1 LKKTGR
7 EIEMAKPLGVFTKF
21 ADLAEKEQEIV
32 RQACEAAE
40 RAAANGLCSRSNFPV
55 GSAILARNN
64 AGESRIFS
72 GCNVENDWMPAG
84 ICAER
89 NAATTATFEG
99 YTQFQIV
106 SVFCRKFPGGSPC
119 GMCRQVVFQFGREA
133 TLLAVVDHDKNVRKS
148 RVEELLPA
156 AQGQSVQYKDMSLTE
171 RKLVNRVQALKRRS
185 HVPYSKA
192 PRAALFL
199 AANHNGQRKIFAG
212 ISDDNAS
219 YGASALAETVAMRA
233 ARCAGFASS
242 IELIATVSDTRSL
255 NPIEGECLQVLREF
269 AENTLITLV
278 SPDNSII
285 KSSLE
290 ELLPDSFGPEAL

>member
-1 LKKTGR
+1 
-7 EIEMAKPLGVFTKF
+7 MAKPLGIWTKF
-21 ADLAEKEQEIV
+21 TDLADNEQEIV
-32 RQACEAAE
+32 RLACEAAD
-40 RAAANGLCSRSNFPV
+40 AGAANELCSKSNFPV
-55 GSAILARNN
+55 GSAIWARNN
-64 AGESRIFS
+64 AGESRIFA
-72 GCNVENDWMPAG
+72 GCNVENEWMPAG

-89 NAATTATFEG
+89 NAATTATFAG
-99 YTQFQIV
+99 YKHFQTV
-106 SVFCRKFPGGSPC
+106 AVFCRKFPGGSPC
-119 GMCRQVVFQFGREA
+119 GMCRQFLFQFGREA

-148 RVEELLPA
+148 SVEELLPA
-156 AQGQSVQYKDMSLTE
+156 AQGQSIQYKDMSLTE
-171 RKLVNRVQALKRRS
+171 RKLVKRVQALKPRS

-199 AANHNGQRKIFAG
+199 AANHNGQRKIFPG

-242 IELIATVSDTRSL
+242 IELIATVSDARSL

>member
-1 LKKTGR
+1 MT
-7 EIEMAKPLGVFTKF
+7 EPLGVWTKF
-21 ADLAEKEQEIV
+21 TDLAENEQEIV
-32 RQACEAAE
+32 RLACQAADTGAAHE
-40 RAAANGLCSRSNFPV
+40 LSYKSNFPV
-55 GSAILARNN
+55 GSAILARNK

-72 GCNVENDWMPAG
+72 GCNVENEWMPAG
-84 ICAER
+84 VCAER
-89 NAATTATFEG
+89 NAATTAAYEG
-99 YTQFQIV
+99 YKHFQIV

-119 GMCRQVVFQFGREA
+119 GMCRQVLFQFGRESA
-133 TLLAVVDHDKNVRKS
+133 LLAVVDHDKNVRRS

-156 AQGQSVQYKDMSLTE
+156 AQGLAVQYKDMSLTE
-171 RKLVNRVQALKRRS
+171 RKLVNRVQQLKRRS

-199 AANHNGQRKIFAG
+199 AANHNGQRKIFTG

-233 ARCAGFASS
+233 ARCAGFATS
-242 IELIATVSDTRSL
+242 IELIATVSDARSL

-269 AENTLITLV
+269 SENTVITLV